1 MRITAYRIELFGD
14 EVERITEID
23 TLTGEIL
30 TEHESITL
38 FPARHFMT
46 DAERFEQALLDIE
59 TELQDQIDYFIANN
73 KLLEAQRIEQRT
85 RFDLEM
91 MREIGYCQG
100 IENYSAPFLRASPRR
115 TTLLFTQLLF

>member
-1 MRITAYRIELFGD
+1 M
-14 EVERITEID
+14 
-23 TLTGEIL
+23 
-30 TEHESITL
+30 
-38 FPARHFMT
+38 
-46 DAERFEQALLDIE
+46 LDIE

-100 IENYSAPFLRASPRR
+100 IENYSRHFSGLAPGDPPYCLLNYFSDDYLMIIDESHVTLPQIRGMYRGDRARKTDISGLRLPPAIG
-115 TTLLFTQLLF
+115 FG